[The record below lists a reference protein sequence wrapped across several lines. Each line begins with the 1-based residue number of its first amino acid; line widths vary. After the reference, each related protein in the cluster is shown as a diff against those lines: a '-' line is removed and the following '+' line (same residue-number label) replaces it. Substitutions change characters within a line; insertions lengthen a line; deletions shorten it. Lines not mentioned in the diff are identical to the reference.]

1 MKKGCTVSTMVAIL
15 ILVTV
20 VAIVALFGLAALR
33 WGVDTSAVTSDPR
46 EPAQPS
52 I

>member
-1 MKKGCTVSTMVAIL
+1 MLAIL

-20 VAIVALFGLAALR
+20 VAIVALFDLAALR
-33 WGVDTSAVTSDPR
+33 WGVDTSDVTSDPR
-46 EPAQPS
+46 QPARPS